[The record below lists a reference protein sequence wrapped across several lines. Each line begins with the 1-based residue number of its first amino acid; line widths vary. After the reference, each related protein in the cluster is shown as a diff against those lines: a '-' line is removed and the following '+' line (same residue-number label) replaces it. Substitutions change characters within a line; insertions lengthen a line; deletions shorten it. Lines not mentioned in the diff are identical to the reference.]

1 MLFFFL
7 ASQILSCCNSKL
19 NSLRNQVSSAFS
31 GSYLACVNISFLQEL
46 LMQIF
51 SKNFYF
57 ANSTERI
64 SVNSF
69 NADKN
74 YLLLADALLVKVLLW
89 LRFR

>member
-1 MLFFFL
+1 
-7 ASQILSCCNSKL
+7 
-19 NSLRNQVSSAFS
+19 
-31 GSYLACVNISFLQEL
+31 
-46 LMQIF
+46 MQIF

-57 ANSTERI
+57 AKSTERI

-74 YLLLADALLVKVLLW
+74 LLIADAMLVKVLLW